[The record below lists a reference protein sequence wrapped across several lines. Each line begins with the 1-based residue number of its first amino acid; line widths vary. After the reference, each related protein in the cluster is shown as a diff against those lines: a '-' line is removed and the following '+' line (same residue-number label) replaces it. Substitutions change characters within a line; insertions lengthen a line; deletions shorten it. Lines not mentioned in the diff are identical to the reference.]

1 MAAKHIDTGKFGE
14 KIACMYLEQIGYRII
29 HKGWRYKHLEVD
41 VIVQDGPILVFVEV
55 KTRSGEDYGLPHE
68 AVDWKKQK
76 KLDRAANSYIAKTRY
91 EGDVRFD
98 IVSVLVNRIGE
109 HTIDHIKDAF
119 WPEP

>member
-1 MAAKHIDTGKFGE
+1 MAAKHIDTGKIGE
-14 KIACMYLEQIGYRII
+14 EIACKHLEGKGCRVI

-55 KTRSGEDYGLPHE
+55 KTRRSIGHGMPFE

-76 KLDRAANSYIAKTRY
+76 KLDRAANSYIFKTKY
-91 EGDVRFD
+91 QGEVRFD
-98 IVSVLVNRIGE
+98 IISIILSQDNAFEIQ
-109 HTIDHIKDAF
+109 HIEDAF